1 MDSPLPS
8 PTHPSLKPPTIL
20 AAVGLSGMI
29 LGTLSC
35 AHANTFPGGSDGS
48 TTYGLWGVFSFSIA
62 ALIFAAGA
70 LWLII
75 AAIARRSR

>member
-1 MDSPLPS
+1 MPATLPG
-8 PTHPSLKPPTIL
+8 TRGPSLKLPSIL
-20 AAVGLSGMI
+20 IAIGLSGMI

-35 AHANTFPGGSDGS
+35 AHAGTFPGGSEGS
-48 TTYGLWGVFSFSIA
+48 TGYGLWGVFGFSVS

-75 AAIARRSR
+75 AAVARRST